1 MARTTTVKTPGLQV
15 IIWANIVKWAIVRG
29 VDDHEIAA
37 VLGVKD
43 LSDRKR
49 KHLLTIE
56 EMGRLCGLLAVEPE
70 KLLER

>member
-1 MARTTTVKTPGLQV
+1 MVKTTRKAALPL
-15 IIWANIVKWAIVRG
+15 IIWANIVKWATVRG
-29 VDDHEIAA
+29 VEDREIAA

-49 KHLLTIE
+49 KLLLTIE
-56 EMGRLCGLLAVEPE
+56 EMDRVCSLLAVEPE